1 MTEKGVKKKR
11 INVPHTYVLLFI
23 VIVFAA
29 VLTYLIP
36 SGVFE
41 RVADPD
47 TGRMIIDV
55 DSFKFVESSPVSF
68 LDIFNGI
75 HKGMANGSNIIFFI
89 FILAGSFEIIQS
101 TGVIDAGISKVLK
114 TFSKQK
120 ELLVILIVLIFSVA
134 GGTIGLA
141 EEVIVFIP
149 IMISLFSRLG
159 YDKMVGAVVVMV
171 GSRIGFV
178 AGLMNP
184 FTVGVAQ
191 GIAELPLFSGLGY
204 RLIWYGV
211 LLVMSLVYIM
221 KYVRKVENDLTSSIL
236 YGHEDDMIEDNK
248 AAEELQEFTKSHL
261 LVLAVVVLGFGV
273 MIYGVVAQG
282 WYMTEIAG
290 IFLATGIISG
300 LVGRLA
306 PNIIAERFVAGAKE
320 MTFGAIVVGV
330 ASAVLVMLEEGQIID
345 SIIYYAGMS
354 LQKLPKVL
362 AAVGMFIFQLVL
374 NIFIP
379 SGSGQAAATMPIM
392 APLADV
398 LGITRQ
404 TAVTAFH
411 YGDGFTNLV
420 SPTNGTLMASLAVAG
435 ISYEKWMKWMMP
447 LFWGWVFV
455 GMISVAISAIV
466 GIGPF

>member
-36 SGVFE
+36 SGVYE
-41 RVADPD
+41 RVADSD

-75 HKGMANGSNIIFFI
+75 HKGMVNGSKIIFFI

-101 TGVIDAGISKVLK
+101 TGVIDAGISKILK
-114 TFSKQK
+114 TFSRQK
-120 ELLVILIVLIFSVA
+120 ELLVILIVIIFSVA

-159 YDKMVGAVVVMV
+159 YDKMLGAVVVMV

-178 AGLMNP
+178 SGLMNP

-211 LLVMSLVYIM
+211 LLVMSLVYII
-221 KYVRKVENDLTSSIL
+221 KYARKVENDFTSSIL
-236 YGHEDDMIEDNK
+236 YGHEDNVIKDNK
-248 AAEELQEFTKSHL
+248 TTEELQEFTKRHL
-261 LVLAVVVLGFGV
+261 LVLIAVVIGFGT
-273 MIYGVVAQG
+273 MIYGVVVHG

-306 PNIIAERFVAGAKE
+306 PNVMAEQFVAGAKE
-320 MTFGAIVVGV
+320 MTFGALVVGV
-330 ASAVLVMLEEGQIID
+330 ASGVLVMLEEGQIID

-354 LQKLPKVL
+354 LQRLPKVL
-362 AAVGMFIFQLVL
+362 AAVGMFMFQLVL

-392 APLADV
+392 SPLADV

-411 YGDGFTNLV
+411 YGDGFTNLI

-435 ISYEKWMKWMMP
+435 ISYERWMKWMMP
-447 LFWGWVFV
+447 LFWGWVAV
-455 GMISVAISAIV
+455 GTLSVAISAIV